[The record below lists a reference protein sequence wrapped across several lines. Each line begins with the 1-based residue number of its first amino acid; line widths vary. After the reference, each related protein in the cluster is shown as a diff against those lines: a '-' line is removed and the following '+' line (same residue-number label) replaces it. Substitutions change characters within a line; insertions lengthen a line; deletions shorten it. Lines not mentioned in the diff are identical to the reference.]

1 MFGTT
6 LIGWLGDNLAA
17 MVPFRVVRSYQRAVR
32 FWLGRPGPAL
42 EAGIWWAIPG
52 LLTIE
57 IVDTRADTTNLPT
70 QTVTTQDGKSVTF
83 SANVEFEIVD
93 PVAYLTG
100 VQQFDFS
107 LTNIAMSHLAKR
119 VRAWTWNELVAEQRA
134 LELSLRDTMTTRAK
148 KWGVQVNDVG
158 LTDLTPAKTIR
169 FYGDSPIVG

>member
-17 MVPFRVVRSYQRAVR
+17 LVPFRIVRSYQRAVR
-32 FWLGRPGPAL
+32 FWMGNPGPEL
-42 EAGIWWAIPG
+42 GPGFWWIVPG

-57 IVDTRADTTNLPT
+57 VVDTRADTSNLPT
-70 QTVTTQDGKSVTF
+70 QSVTTKDGRAVTF

-93 PVAYLTG
+93 AAAYVTG

-107 LTNIAMSHLAKR
+107 LTNVAMSHLAKR
-119 VRAWTWNELVAEQRA
+119 VRAWTWDELVTEQRA

-148 KWGVQVNDVG
+148 RWGVQINDVG
-158 LTDLTPAKTIR
+158 LTDLTCAKTLR
-169 FYGDSPIVG
+169 FYGDPGIG